1 MTTHH
6 PADATNLGLITTPDY
21 RLDLRGEPC
30 PYPLMHTLEA
40 LSSLPD
46 GQVVEV
52 LADCPQAFR
61 AVPEEA
67 VRHGHELLEEPRR
80 EGPSMTFLFRTSHP
94 RA

>member
-1 MTTHH
+1 MNANQ
-6 PADATNLGLITTPDY
+6 PVDARALGAVSLDPDY

-40 LSSLPD
+40 LSGLPE
-46 GQVVEV
+46 GQIVEV

-67 VRHGHELLEEPRR
+67 VRHGHELLQAPLR
-80 EGPSMTFLFRTSHP
+80 EGPSMTFLFKT
-94 RA
+94 AKQA